1 MPIRFVCPHCRQ
13 KLSVAQRKAGEQAD
27 CPRCHQ
33 SLTIPQPPMDAA
45 APAAAIPP
53 PPAVANP
60 PPLGEDAAFLP
71 DADDFHGL
79 EPVYD
84 ANPPETLPAA
94 PPPADVVIVPRY
106 VLYLQAGLIAAVA
119 LIAFTIGILFG
130 ITLTPQPAAG
140 PQACK
145 VTGSVMHRSGPR
157 NLPEA
162 GAVVIL
168 LPQTAH
174 RPDEKVPVTGLRPGE
189 QSPDDQTKSLAM
201 LQQLGGGFART
212 DSSGR
217 FELEVPRRG
226 RYLLLVISRDQQ
238 SRRDSEAKAADIQ
251 KLRPFFD
258 NPAQL
263 LGDRRYQ
270 LSTESFRGDR
280 ELTIALD

>member
-1 MPIRFVCPHCRQ
+1 MPIRFACPHCRQ
-13 KLSVAQRKAGEQAD
+13 KLSVAQRKAGEQAE

-60 PPLGEDAAFLP
+60 PPED
-71 DADDFHGL
+71 H
-79 EPVYD
+79 
-84 ANPPETLPAA
+84 
-94 PPPADVVIVPRY
+94 
-106 VLYLQAGLIAAVA
+106 
-119 LIAFTIGILFG
+119 
-130 ITLTPQPAAG
+130 
-140 PQACK
+140 
-145 VTGSVMHRSGPR
+145 
-157 NLPEA
+157 
-162 GAVVIL
+162 
-168 LPQTAH
+168 
-174 RPDEKVPVTGLRPGE
+174 
-189 QSPDDQTKSLAM
+189 TKSLAI

-270 LSTESFRGDR
+270 L
-280 ELTIALD
+280 